1 MPERINTG
9 DMRAFERAIV
19 DYCNGRGSIDKLRAF
34 VAALDP
40 YVAAYG
46 WGSYVRPA
54 VRDDD
59 GNVMVETTLNTY
71 RNAAA
76 IVAAGRQ
83 REAVPS

>member
-1 MPERINTG
+1 MPERIDTG
-9 DMRAFERAIV
+9 DMRAFERAII
-19 DYCNGRGSIDKLRAF
+19 DYCDGRGSIDKLRAF

-54 VRDDD
+54 VHDDA
-59 GNVMVETTLNTY
+59 GNVMVEATLNKY
-71 RNAAA
+71 RSAAA
-76 IVAAGRQ
+76 IVAAKRQ